1 MRSPP
6 DAGRPRPLPAG
17 FLGLGARPAGTAR
30 SGARLP
36 NGSASRPGHRHLRRC
51 LDPSAAVR
59 LRAPASAETPEDRE
73 TLLREA
79 EGRGR
84 ALGLA
89 DARAEAEAR
98 RASDEAAFA
107 ARFEAARRRWTETE
121 AEALAA
127 GFSAALRALDSGL
140 TERIARLLVPVLT
153 DALRRRA
160 LAELGAAL
168 ARLLAD
174 PHHAAIRVS
183 GPQDLLDALAARL
196 GPLGASVAFAPAD
209 LAEVQVSA
217 DQTVIETQLGAWT
230 RLLAAA
236 IEEA

>member
-1 MRSPP
+1 MQAVLARCLPDFSGSAPVPP
-6 DAGRPRPLPAG
+6 APPGPAPACPTAPLPG
-17 FLGLGARPAGTAR
+17 PAIDTFADAWIR
-30 SGARLP
+30 VPR
-36 NGSASRPGHRHLRRC
+36 SASAP
-51 LDPSAAVR
+51 
-59 LRAPASAETPEDRE
+59 PASAETPEDRE

-79 EGRGR
+79 EARGR

-196 GPLGASVAFAPAD
+196 GPLGASVAFAPAA